1 MPEKIGLSL
10 LENNRIRILLN
21 SNEAIELELRRG
33 ENGHSPYS
41 YDDSFIGIEIT
52 DNSEQQKIIE
62 LATKYATKE
71 YGVQSLFQKGEGESA
86 VQYESCFVDFIPEYV
101 NKDIFLNEISF
112 LSQLNIDLIE
122 KIKSER
128 CTQVTISFPMNYPE
142 GYLEEKLEQ
151 LKNLYGK
158 DRLRTS

>member
-21 SNEAIELELRRG
+21 SNEAIEFELRRG

-41 YDDSFIGIEIT
+41 YDGSFIGLEIT

-62 LATKYATKE
+62 LVTKYATKE
-71 YGVQSLFQKGEGESA
+71 YGIQSLFQKGEGESA